1 MLKIDEPSPKWYRI
15 FNTIYPIIE
24 NAVLGA
30 LMIFQVSQ
38 NSAGLLMF
46 KLISS
51 TLRQAIDSIIAE
63 DQNQTNKEKQN
74 DTL

>member
-1 MLKIDEPSPKWYRI
+1 MLKVDQPSPKWYRI

-24 NAVLGA
+24 NAVLAA
-30 LMIFQVSQ
+30 LMIFQINQ

-63 DQNQTNKEKQN
+63 EKKITNKEEKN